1 MATISAATFNAIQ
14 KKVAA
19 VLGAGGTNPNTSV
32 ADSKF
37 GYGQSVVSSQV
48 LAGTVTRASTWVNL
62 RTDLVKA
69 RTHQIGAVGTGT
81 GNGPAWANL
90 RTIAAGSVISNAIVT
105 QMQGV
110 ADACVTDKLTAFN
123 TQLGSATTTSTRSTT
138 WGTGVPTITHSFRV
152 TFSDATQARYYF
164 NSGGTIKYAASLTG
178 GGLLAGNAA
187 KYNAWV
193 NSLSGLGTLTIALS
207 SSATTFGTFDV
218 TKSGASGT
226 ATGRTLSAVD
236 QVIYTN
242 TQSSPYANNTI
253 TVNAKY
259 ISSLAVIEI
268 TVALTDAAPGA
279 ATGIGAAVDELI
291 DGTLTSTGTIT
302 PITGAFS
309 ITPSIANQLTL

>member
-1 MATISAATFNAIQ
+1 MATISAATYNAIQ
-14 KKVAA
+14 KKAAA
-19 VLGAGGTNPNTSV
+19 VLGAGGTNPSTNV

-37 GYGQSVVSSQV
+37 GYGQSVTSSQV
-48 LAGTVTRASTWVNL
+48 QAGTVTRASTWINL

-81 GNGPAWANL
+81 AGGAAWANL
-90 RTIAAGSVISNAIVT
+90 RTISAGSVISQAIVT
-105 QMQGV
+105 QLTGV
-110 ADACVTDKLTAFN
+110 ADACVTDRLTAFN
-123 TQLGSATTTSTRSTT
+123 TQLGSATATSTRSTT

-164 NSGGTIKYAASLTG
+164 NSGGTIKYSASLTG
-178 GGLLAGNAA
+178 GGLISNVT

-193 NSLSGLGTLTIALS
+193 NSLSGLGTLTMAVS
-207 SSATTFGTFDV
+207 SSATSFGTFTV

-226 ATGRTLSAVD
+226 VTDRTLSAVD
-236 QVIYTN
+236 QIIYTN
-242 TQSSPYANNTI
+242 TQSSPYANNTV

-268 TVALTDAAPGA
+268 TVALTDGAPQA
-279 ATGIGAAVDELI
+279 ATGIGPVVDELI

-309 ITPSIANQLTL
+309 ITPTIANQLTL